1 MTLSHPAPP
10 ADSEGSHMSDRTPL
24 VSIIMVD
31 GGFREN
37 FEPLQS
43 WLDQTL
49 ERDLYELIWIEYGS
63 QVAPQVQALSRVHTH
78 ALGREGEPQIIAHAF
93 NEGIR
98 QARGDLLVLPDAD
111 VVCEP
116 DLLET
121 LAEELMLDP
130 GLVVYL
136 LRLDQPQALHVAGQG
151 LESLRRTC
159 SIRNTFNYG
168 GCPAVH
174 RRWMIEMNGYEQ
186 LPFFA
191 GYHHNG
197 ADNYIRFKNLG
208 LKIRWHPSQR
218 VYHPWHP
225 VASAS
230 KFATAEQQEQ
240 FVRRRAAT
248 WDWLAY
254 DGLDPSRNR
263 QYDPSMSVS
272 TEWQRVLT
280 ERGVHSVEKDRQSQS
295 SMSLFRRMRGEWHER
310 GLVKGSLR
318 IVTRL
323 LARLSS

>member
-1 MTLSHPAPP
+1 MF
-10 ADSEGSHMSDRTPL
+10 DRTPL
-24 VSIIMVD
+24 VSVIMVD

-174 RRWMIEMNGYEQ
+174 RCWMIEMNGYEQ

-191 GYHHNG
+191 GYHYNG
-197 ADNYIRFKNLG
+197 ADNYTRFKNMG
-208 LKIRWHPSQR
+208 LKIRWHPTQR

-225 VASAS
+225 VPPAS
-230 KFATAEQQEQ
+230 KFATAEVQER
-240 FVRRRAAT
+240 FIRRRAAS
-248 WDWLAY
+248 WDWMAY
-254 DGLDPSRNR
+254 NGLDPRRNR
-263 QYDPSMSVS
+263 KYDPDSKVT
-272 TEWQRVLT
+272 TEWPHVLT
-280 ERGVHSVEKDRQSQS
+280 ERGVYRRSEEKQISEPMR
-295 SMSLFRRMRGEWHER
+295 MTTRVRRMWQQYGFVR
-310 GLVKGSLR
+310 GSLR
-318 IVTRL
+318 ISGSILRRL
-323 LARLSS
+323 GS